1 MSDSEI
7 NFIIDGLK
15 LKGHEG
21 DTILQA
27 ALSNGIYI
35 PHLCYNQSLKPMG
48 ACRLCLVE
56 NKEGKLIT
64 ACENKITED
73 MEIITSNH
81 RLDNARLT
89 VASLL
94 VANHETDCLTCAQNN
109 QCKLQEITSYFGL
122 DEEKMGNLRYSTN
135 EIPHDDSNPFFKRNL
150 NKCVLCGIC
159 VRTCRD
165 KLGVSAID
173 FGFRGYETK
182 ITTFSDVPI
191 VESNCVSCGECVE
204 ACPVGALVPK
214 DKNKPSRE
222 VKTTCTFC
230 GVGCGLYLGIN
241 GSKVVSA
248 RGDPEHPLS
257 QGNLCVKGRYAFKFI
272 NHQDRLTKPLI
283 RINGQLVEADW
294 DEALEFAAR
303 RLQQFKDDENA
314 VNSFAAISS
323 ARCTNEDNYL
333 LQKFTRVVMGNNNV
347 DNSARSCH
355 APSVA
360 ALAETLGSGAM
371 SNSIDEIGDTK
382 CLFIIGTNPSQSY
395 PVLNMRI
402 MDALEKGAKLIVADP
417 RCIELAQRADIFLQH
432 RPGTDVALIMGLIKV
447 IIDENLHNN
456 NFIQSR
462 CENFEE
468 LLESLQE
475 FDLPNVEK
483 ITGVEEDK
491 IKEAARLY
499 ACTDPAAIFYSLG
512 ITEHSHGTDN
522 VFALS
527 NLALITGNIGKPH
540 SGVNPI
546 RGQNN
551 VQGSCDMGCLPNVFP
566 GYQKVDDLNVKD
578 KFEKTW
584 KTGLSKDMGMKMP
597 EMIESALKGDLKSL
611 YIMGENPVLSEPD
624 STNISNA
631 LEKLDFL
638 IVQDLFLTET
648 ARLADLVLPG
658 ASFAEKDGT
667 FANADRRVQRVRKAI
682 EPVGDS
688 KPDWQIIAE
697 LAQRM
702 DVDHGFNFNNAE
714 EVASEIASLAP
725 IYGGMFY
732 HCLEDEGKQWPC
744 FHEEHE
750 GTPIL
755 HRDEFNTETGKAKF
769 KPLSYRPP
777 AELPDEDY
785 PLVLTT
791 GRIIYHYHTS
801 TMTGAV
807 EGMED
812 LYDQDPVELN
822 PEDAKK
828 LRLEDGELVQ
838 VISRRGKIQAHVKI
852 TECSPKGLVFMAFHS
867 PTTKT
872 NVLTNSACDPVT
884 KTPEFKYCAVRI
896 EKISEN

>member
-21 DTILQA
+21 ETILHA

-35 PHLCYNQSLKPMG
+35 PHLCYNPSLKPMG

-56 NKEGKLIT
+56 NNEGRLIT
-64 ACENKITED
+64 ACENHITEG
-73 MEIITSNH
+73 MEISTSSH

-89 VASLL
+89 VARLL

-109 QCKLQEITSYFGL
+109 QCKLQEITSYFGI
-122 DEEKMGNLRYSTN
+122 DEEKMENLRYSIS
-135 EIPHDDSNPFFKRNL
+135 EIPQDDSNPFFNRNL

-182 ITTFSDVPI
+182 ISTFSDGPI
-191 VESNCVSCGECVE
+191 IESNCVSCGECVE

-214 DKNKPSRE
+214 DINKPTRE

-230 GVGCGLYLGIN
+230 GVGCGLYLGIR
-241 GSKVVSA
+241 GSKVISA

-272 NHQDRLTKPLI
+272 NHSDRLTKPLI
-283 RINGQLVEADW
+283 KVNDQLVEASW
-294 DEALEFAAR
+294 DEALEYAAR
-303 RLQQFKDDENA
+303 RLRQFKEKEIIE
-314 VNSFAAISS
+314 NSFAAISS

-333 LQKFTRVVMGNNNV
+333 LQKFTRMVMGNNNI

-371 SNSIDEIGDTK
+371 SNSIDEIDDSK

-395 PVLNMRI
+395 PVLSMRI
-402 MDALEKGAKLIVADP
+402 MDALENGAKLIVADP
-417 RCIELAQRADIFLQH
+417 RDIELAQQADIFLQH
-432 RPGTDVALIMGLIKV
+432 NPGTDVALIMGLIKF
-447 IIDENLHNN
+447 IIDEDLQDTD
-456 NFIQSR
+456 FIQSR
-462 CENFEE
+462 CGNYEE
-468 LLESLQE
+468 LLESLEE
-475 FDLPNVEK
+475 FDLNTVEK
-483 ITGVEEDK
+483 ITGVEVDK

-499 ACTDPAAIFYSLG
+499 ATTNPAAIFYSLG

-527 NLALITGNIGKPH
+527 NLALVTGNIGKPH
-540 SGVNPI
+540 AGVNPI

-551 VQGSCDMGCLPNVFP
+551 VQGSCDMGCLPDVYP
-566 GYQKVDDLNVKD
+566 GYQKVKDIKVKE
-578 KFEKTW
+578 KFEKAW
-584 KTGLSKDMGMKMP
+584 KTELNEDMGMKMP
-597 EMIESALKGDLKSL
+597 EMIESALKKDLKSL

-624 STNISNA
+624 STKIINA

-638 IVQDLFLTET
+638 VVQDLFLTET
-648 ARLADLVLPG
+648 AKLADLVLPG

-682 EPVGDS
+682 EPLGDS

-697 LAQRM
+697 LAQKM
-702 DVDHGFNFNNAE
+702 GVDQGFNFNHAE
-714 EVASEIASLAP
+714 EVAAEIASLAP

-744 FHEEHE
+744 YHEDHE
-750 GTPIL
+750 GTSIL
-755 HRDEFNTETGKAKF
+755 HQDEFNTETGKAKF

-785 PLVLTT
+785 PFVLTT

-807 EGMED
+807 EGMKD

-822 PEDAKK
+822 PIDAQK
-828 LRLEDGELVQ
+828 LGLEDGELVYI
-838 VISRRGKIQAHVKI
+838 ISRRGKVKAPVKI
-852 TECSPKGLVFMAFHS
+852 TESSPEGLVFMAFHS
-867 PTTKT
+867 PNTKT
-872 NVLTNSACDPVT
+872 NILTNSACDPIT
-884 KTPEFKYCAVRI
+884 KTPEFKYCAVKI
-896 EKISEN
+896 EKIS